1 MAGQKGT
8 PSLAE
13 FAATQPNPR
22 TQKWADTL
30 PEDIKEQ
37 ISAAEGVSSRVIAEW
52 LQSLGYAEA
61 TYAKID
67 GFRRDRRRP

>member
-1 MAGQKGT
+1 VAGSPK

-13 FAATQPNPR
+13 FAAAQPNPR
-22 TQKWADTL
+22 NQKWADTL
-30 PEDIKEQ
+30 PEDIKDQ
-37 ISAAEGVSSRVIAEW
+37 INAAEGVSSRVIAEW
-52 LQSLGYAEA
+52 LQALGYAEA